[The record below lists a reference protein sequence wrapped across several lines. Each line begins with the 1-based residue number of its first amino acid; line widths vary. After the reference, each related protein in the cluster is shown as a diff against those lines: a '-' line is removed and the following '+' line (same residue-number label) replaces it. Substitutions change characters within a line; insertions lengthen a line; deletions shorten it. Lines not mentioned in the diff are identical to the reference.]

1 MIKITESP
9 PIDKWSEFVHTH
21 PNGNIF
27 QSPEMAQV
35 FRHTKNYEPISLA
48 AIDEDTGLI
57 LALML
62 SVIIKESNRFLG
74 DLSARAI
81 IQGGPLF
88 LNDLSGQNAV
98 LVLIESYNELVNKK
112 GLYSEIRMLSDI
124 PEFNHIISGC
134 GYVYDKHFNALIN
147 IKNKT
152 IDDIWQQIKRDKK
165 RGIKK
170 AEEIGMTI
178 EECVDKERIGIVY
191 DLISETYKLAK
202 IPLADI
208 SLFESVFDILVPHNR
223 ALILL
228 VKYNGEYIATQVAIM
243 DQKTIYGWYTGA
255 SRKFIS
261 DHPGDLLIW
270 YLLKWGIEKGYSSF
284 DFGGGG
290 TDDKNLNLREYKSRF
305 GTEFPEFG
313 RYKKIHSPLKMKIAE
328 KGFKIYRTLIH

>member
-1 MIKITESP
+1 
-9 PIDKWSEFVHTH
+9 
-21 PNGNIF
+21 
-27 QSPEMAQV
+27 MAEV
-35 FRHTKNYEPISLA
+35 YRHTKNYEPISLA
-48 AIDEDTGLI
+48 AIDEDTDQI

-62 SVIIKESNRFLG
+62 SVIIKERKLLG
-74 DLSARAI
+74 DLSARVI
-81 IQGGPLF
+81 IQGGPLY
-88 LNDLSGQNAV
+88 LNDLKGQNAV
-98 LVLIESYNELVNKK
+98 PVLIESYNELAKK
-112 GLYSEIRMLSDI
+112 NGLYTEIRMLSDI
-124 PEFNHIISGC
+124 PEFNPIISGC
-134 GYVYDKHFNALIN
+134 GYVYEKHFNALIN
-147 IKNKT
+147 IKNKS
-152 IDDIWQQIKRDKK
+152 IEDLWQQIKRDKK

-178 EECVDKERIGIVY
+178 EECVDKDKIGIVY
-191 DLISETYKLAK
+191 ELISETYKIAK

-208 SLFESVFDILVPHNR
+208 SLFESVFDILVPQNK

-243 DQKTIYGWYTGA
+243 DEKTIYGWYTGA
-255 SRKFIS
+255 SRKYIS

-270 YLLKWGIEKGYSSF
+270 YLLKWGIEKCYSSF

-328 KGFKIYRTLIH
+328 KGFKIYRRLFYS